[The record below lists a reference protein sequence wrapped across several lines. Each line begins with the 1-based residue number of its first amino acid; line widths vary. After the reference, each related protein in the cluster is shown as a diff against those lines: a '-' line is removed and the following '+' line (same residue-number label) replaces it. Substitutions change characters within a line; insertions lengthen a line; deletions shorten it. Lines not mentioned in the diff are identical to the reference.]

1 MQVGGVMSS
10 THRAF
15 DAQTDVEHVVKQP
28 LRRERRE
35 RLTSTGGAHY
45 SCSCPC
51 SDSESNALQ
60 ALQIGVDKG
69 E

>member
-35 RLTSTGGAHY
+35 STHQHRWD
-45 SCSCPC
+45 P
-51 SDSESNALQ
+51 L
-60 ALQIGVDKG
+60 
-69 E
+69 